1 MGDVEW
7 FRYMHTPVDLEKYFQ
22 QQQIKEKVE
31 DIKGLIRSRKSKK
44 RQYNGQKRTRTKGQ
58 KTCSF
63 LTQTFRN
70 C

>member
-31 DIKGLIRSRKSKK
+31 DIKVSQLVPILIS
-44 RQYNGQKRTRTKGQ
+44 
-58 KTCSF
+58 
-63 LTQTFRN
+63 
-70 C
+70 